1 MKYLKGERLLH
12 HKQYCFLPG
21 RSTTLQLLKVSDE
34 WTEAIDRGKEVVVIY
49 HNFRKAF
56 CSVPHIRLKN
66 ILEQYGIRGENLQ
79 WIEQLLKSREQRVV
93 VNQEKSLWSYIV
105 SGVPQGSVVGPVLF
119 LLYVNSMPDI
129 VYSKLSLYAD
139 RLKLFHEISTFQ
151 DQ

>member
-49 HNFRKAF
+49 LNFKKAF

-66 ILEQYGIRGENLQ
+66 ILEQYGLRGENFQ

-93 VNQEKSLWSYIV
+93 VNQEKSL
-105 SGVPQGSVVGPVLF
+105 
-119 LLYVNSMPDI
+119 
-129 VYSKLSLYAD
+129 
-139 RLKLFHEISTFQ
+139 
-151 DQ
+151 